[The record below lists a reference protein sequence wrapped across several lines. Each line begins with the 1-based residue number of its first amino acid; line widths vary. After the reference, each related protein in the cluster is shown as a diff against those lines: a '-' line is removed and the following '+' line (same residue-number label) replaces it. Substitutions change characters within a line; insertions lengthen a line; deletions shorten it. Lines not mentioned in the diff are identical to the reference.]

1 MRDDGQCFVTG
12 VSMVWVPVVT
22 MLFWSPQVLAPHP
35 EERALR
41 SKYIQVLLDIVIFT
55 SFYIVY
61 SRFAIQF
68 NVQWSI

>member
-1 MRDDGQCFVTG
+1 MYLVYFPDGPCSVSG

-41 SKYIQVLLDIVIFT
+41 SKYKKGLNLTNVF
-55 SFYIVY
+55 VY
-61 SRFAIQF
+61 LNKFAI
-68 NVQWSI
+68 